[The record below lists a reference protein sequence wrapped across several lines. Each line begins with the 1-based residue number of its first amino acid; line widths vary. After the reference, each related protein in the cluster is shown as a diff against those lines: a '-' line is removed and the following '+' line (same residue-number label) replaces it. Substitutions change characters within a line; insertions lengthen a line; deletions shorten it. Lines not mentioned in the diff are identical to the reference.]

1 MKCLLNPVRRS
12 NMMKKVWMSVS
23 AALISMF
30 AASVFASGYG
40 PAPFYTPSQGAPSSQ
55 RGMSEQTIAA
65 EQGDQSN
72 AADARFANASQ
83 ADVAAQA
90 QR

>member
-12 NMMKKVWMSVS
+12 NMMKK
-23 AALISMF
+23 
-30 AASVFASGYG
+30 VFASGYG